1 MREFLPTVE
10 VSRGL
15 GAPVPL
21 PVALDGAIDA
31 IRFTPTGA
39 RAPMT
44 WKASLAANYTD
55 GLVVLHRGRVVYEFY
70 AGELREDRS
79 HAAMSVAK
87 SLTGT
92 LAAMLAAEGVIEPA
106 APVTRYVPELAG
118 SAFVTARIT
127 PIRKRK
133 SGSTP
138 RPAIHCRSLARRWWG
153 RMALISQSP
162 WCHRGARM
170 RPSTATSRSSISKS
184 TSPTRR

>member
-21 PVALDGAIDA
+21 PVALDGSIDA

-138 RPAIHCRSLARRWWG
+138 RPAIHCRSLVRR
-153 RMALISQSP
+153 
-162 WCHRGARM
+162 
-170 RPSTATSRSSISKS
+170 
-184 TSPTRR
+184 